1 MEAALEKGDR
11 GRNDGCGCGV
21 DRGMGNVELVEE
33 LIGLCRGSRF
43 A

>member
-1 MEAALEKGDR
+1 
-11 GRNDGCGCGV
+11 V